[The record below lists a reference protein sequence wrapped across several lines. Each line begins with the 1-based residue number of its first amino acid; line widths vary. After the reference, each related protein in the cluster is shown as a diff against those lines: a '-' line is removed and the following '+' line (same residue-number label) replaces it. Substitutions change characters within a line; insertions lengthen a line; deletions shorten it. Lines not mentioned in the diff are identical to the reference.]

1 MAKVL
6 FKQVLEGL
14 AYLHKNDVCHRDIKP
29 SNIMITKDR
38 KRIVIA
44 DFNVAK
50 KKLTQTKGPSKCLRK
65 LQALLPSHRQNDC

>member
-1 MAKVL
+1 MAKGL

-14 AYLHKNDVCHRDIKP
+14 AYLHRNDVCHRDIKP

-50 KKLTQTKGPSKCLRK
+50 KKLNRTKGPSKCSLKLRD
-65 LQALLPSHRQNDC
+65 LWPSQRQKDC